1 MSSDKPTPPPTRFSD
16 FARIGADTSGVTQD
30 AMRLF
35 AAAGSGESNLNTSAQ
50 NLKQKAMELLGSN
63 LFPASNGKDYG
74 NMLSP
79 QYNNLNDYDAHL
91 LKMFIPSGLQNETG
105 DCTNQSTQIYQ
116 AAQTTMDAY
125 INTLNRNTGLDT
137 STTQVMAT
145 AGNAVQPL
153 ISGLNSFFN

>member
-50 NLKQKAMELLGSN
+50 NLKQKAMELLGSH
-63 LFPASNGKDYG
+63 LFPATNGCNYKNILDG
-74 NMLSP
+74 T
-79 QYNNLNDYDAHL
+79 DYDSRLMAL
-91 LKMFIPSGLQNETG
+91 FIPAGWQNTTT
-105 DCTNQSTQIYQ
+105 DSTNMSTQVYQ
-116 AAQTTMDAY
+116 SAQTTMDAY